1 MEEREREKGAGIYV
15 MTWILSGLSGIKS
28 DGLAIA
34 RENPAHDFRKWR
46 KGVSA
51 GREGGKRGRKGEKE
65 GRKIIWKPE
74 IQ

>member
-1 MEEREREKGAGIYV
+1 MEEREREKGAGINV

-28 DGLAIA
+28 DELAIA
-34 RENPAHDFRKWR
+34 RENPAHDFRKWG
-46 KGVSA
+46 KAVSA
-51 GREGGKRGRKGEKE
+51 GRERGKKGRTEGKE